1 MNTFRVL
8 QFNMQFGQGWDPA
21 APDDAPV
28 AIEASVAEIR
38 RHDADV
44 ILLQEVERAL
54 PGGAQQSPPPNYTRL
69 QQALAG
75 YHGWFSYPK
84 ADPRELPFGIGLA
97 LFSRAPL
104 RDLQRIDIA
113 SPAVE
118 FEFQGRRTTPT
129 DRLLIGARTMLLGR
143 EVQLFNTHL
152 LAFFMLGTTS
162 TAHPWQRRIIADL
175 LANAGDR
182 PTLLAGDFNVSRHEA
197 LVAQFAAAGFATV
210 QQAEVTWR
218 RRPYVLDHIFHN
230 APLRPVGHSVVPTLA
245 SDHHA
250 LVADF
255 EFV

>member
-1 MNTFRVL
+1 MSTFRVL

-28 AIEASVAEIR
+28 NLDASIAEIR
-38 RHDADV
+38 RHEADV
-44 ILLQEVERAL
+44 ILLQEVERARR
-54 PGGAQQSPPPNYTRL
+54 GGTQQEPPPNYTRL

-97 LFSRAPL
+97 IFSRAPL
-104 RDLQRIDIA
+104 RDLQRTDIA

-129 DRLLIGARTMLLGR
+129 DRLLIGARTTLLGR

-162 TAHPWQRRIIADL
+162 TAHPWQRQL
-175 LANAGDR
+175 LADRLASSGER

-197 LVAQFAAAGFATV
+197 LVAQFTAAGFATV
-210 QQAEVTWR
+210 QQTEVTWR
-218 RRPYVLDHIFHN
+218 RRPYVLDHIFYN
-230 APLRPVGHSVVPTLA
+230 RPLRPVRHSVVPTLA
-245 SDHHA
+245 SDHHV

>member
-28 AIEASVAEIR
+28 AIDASIAEIR

-54 PGGAQQSPPPNYTRL
+54 PGGAQQEPPPNYRRL

-75 YHGWFSYPK
+75 YHGWFAYPR

-104 RDLQRIDIA
+104 HDLQRIDIA

-129 DRLLIGARTMLLGR
+129 DRLLIGARTTLLGR

-162 TAHPWQRRIIADL
+162 TAHPWQRRMIADL
-175 LANAGDR
+175 LATAGDR

-210 QQAEVTWR
+210 QEAEVTWR

-230 APLRPVGHSVVPTLA
+230 APLRPVRHSVVPTLA

-255 EFV
+255 EFA